1 MAYEQAVVSDD
12 TQTSPAL
19 KVHMEPRC
27 RLRALL
33 AIQKLHTETSGVLK
47 LVIIARFLISW
58 LYDSK
63 RLAPKNALRHLR
75 TTQDAG
81 RETPERKGLRKSQ
94 VGSVSQALCA
104 NSG

>member
-1 MAYEQAVVSDD
+1 MASEQAVVSDD

-63 RLAPKNALRHLR
+63 LEAHTPIVARRPVALDVHGQMLS
-75 TTQDAG
+75 
-81 RETPERKGLRKSQ
+81 KVMFGLPQ
-94 VGSVSQALCA
+94 PLVLGD
-104 NSG
+104 